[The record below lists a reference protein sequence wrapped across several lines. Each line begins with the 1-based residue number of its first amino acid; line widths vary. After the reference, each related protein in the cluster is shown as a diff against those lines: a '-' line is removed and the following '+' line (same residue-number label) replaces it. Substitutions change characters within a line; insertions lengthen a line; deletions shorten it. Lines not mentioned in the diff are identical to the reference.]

1 MFWYCRFIR
10 GKIYDGKET
19 FGEASYWYNFI
30 TGGRTGQHE
39 AEMWAHYFS
48 FGICGDVEAIH
59 AMEIYLP
66 ETMKQYDEIAEKMI
80 NRVGE

>member
-48 FGICGDVEAIH
+48 FGITGNDEALGD
-59 AMEIYLP
+59 MRIYLDNS
-66 ETMKQYDEIAEKMI
+66 MKRYDEMAQSMI
-80 NRVGE
+80 DSI